1 MKRSRVDKQVLND
14 YNNEER
20 YELKSMLN
28 DEKVNRENIYDED
41 SEYIDNSEEQD
52 SQKLILAF
60 KTRLKHFQNYTRT
73 TLQFLLIV
81 YILIVLFILPV
92 LSKLKNSPLK
102 LNRRSSVFAI
112 QGSLIVFIHC
122 KLLLTDTGMPGI
134 SNSQRV
140 TERQSRVIHGLTALL
155 IFGLIMKNFNHFLMS
170 CIYIFPLS
178 LFEIMLVSF
187 QYWCYQTEA
196 DIESLVELNYSGKSF

>member
-1 MKRSRVDKQVLND
+1 MKRSRVDKQILND

-41 SEYIDNSEEQD
+41 SEYIDNYEEQD

-73 TLQFLLIV
+73 TLQFFLIV
-81 YILIVLFILPV
+81 YIMIVLLILPV

-155 IFGLIMKNFNHFLMS
+155 IFGLIMKTYLKLCWLVFSTGVIKQKQILNH
-170 CIYIFPLS
+170 
-178 LFEIMLVSF
+178 
-187 QYWCYQTEA
+187 
-196 DIESLVELNYSGKSF
+196 